1 MGAGATRLAGDEL
14 LRAAIE
20 TAGWRVGDDRV
31 EPVEESGAEI
41 ARVIELVRRLAARV
55 RLAVDEG
62 AFPLVLAGNCN
73 SCLGT
78 VAGVGPQQLG
88 VVWFDA
94 HTDFDDPDENTSCG
108 VPLFVSVL
116 RRRFGGTR
124 G

>member
-94 HTDFDDPDENTSCG
+94 HADFDDPDENTSCG